1 MKKEL
6 DSETKKVVKRRL
18 IMGGGNRSNRY
29 RSGSNYLL

>member
-18 IMGGGNRSNRY
+18 IMGGNRSNRY
-29 RSGSNYLL
+29 RSGSNYIR